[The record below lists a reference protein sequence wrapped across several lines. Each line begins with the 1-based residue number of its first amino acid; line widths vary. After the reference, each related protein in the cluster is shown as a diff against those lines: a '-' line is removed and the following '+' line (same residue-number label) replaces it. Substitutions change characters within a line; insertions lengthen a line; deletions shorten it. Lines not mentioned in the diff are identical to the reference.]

1 MKISIKYYHVPD
13 SWWVDIYQY
22 NKNSFPTYTLM
33 FAGVVKS
40 LARFKDGCYVTVA
53 PGNWS
58 YCTSEK
64 NIDILDQSTYESMS
78 FDELK
83 EKLEQE
89 RKDGTE
95 TV

>member
-1 MKISIKYYHVPD
+1 MKISIKYYNESN

-22 NKNSFPTYTLM
+22 NKNSSPTHTLM

-58 YCTSEK
+58 YCTSEA
-64 NIDILDQSTYESMS
+64 NIDILDQSTYKPMS

-83 EKLEQE
+83 EKLEPR
-89 RKDGTE
+89 RKD
-95 TV
+95 VD